1 MIIID
6 TKDLERAYDELKEI
20 PGGATTAIKRAIN
33 YGVKKSKTLIDS
45 HIRKIYN
52 VQKKTVFEGLKG
64 GERWAK
70 DTNLTG
76 GIISSAPH
84 ILWNKFKLL
93 PKSPFIKNKKG
104 EERFA
109 QQGRL
114 VTKRK
119 AVSVKLYKNQPS
131 REYGRG
137 IFIARTKKHGWINAF
152 MRADKKGEENKP
164 PSASYPI
171 KSMSTIGV
179 SEMMTSHKV
188 IPAIQKEVHE
198 ATIKELVENINL
210 LITGS
215 RKGK

>member
-6 TKDLERAYDELKEI
+6 TKDLEKAYDELKEI

-33 YGVKKSKTLIDS
+33 HGVKKSETLIRD
-45 HIRKIYN
+45 HITRIYN
-52 VQKKTVFEGLKG
+52 IQKKTVSEGLKG
-64 GERWAK
+64 GKILAK
-70 DTNLTG
+70 DTKLVG
-76 GIISSAPH
+76 GIVSSAPH
-84 ILWNKFKLL
+84 IPWNKFKLL

-109 QQGRL
+109 QQGRS

-119 AVSVKLYKNQPS
+119 AVSVKLYKNQPP

-137 IFIARTKKHGWINAF
+137 IFIARTKGHGWINAF
-152 MRADKKGEENKP
+152 MRADKKGEPNKP
-164 PSASYPI
+164 KSASYPI

-198 ATIKELVENINL
+198 AVVKELVENINL

-215 RKGK
+215 RKG